1 MKVRGDV
8 EGQIVDSEPECRCAS
23 IVPGV
28 LLESARFSSS
38 KREAASQISVE
49 QEIRPATCSP
59 R

>member
-8 EGQIVDSEPECRCAS
+8 EGQIVDGEPDCRCAS

-49 QEIRPATCSP
+49 QEIRPAT
-59 R
+59 